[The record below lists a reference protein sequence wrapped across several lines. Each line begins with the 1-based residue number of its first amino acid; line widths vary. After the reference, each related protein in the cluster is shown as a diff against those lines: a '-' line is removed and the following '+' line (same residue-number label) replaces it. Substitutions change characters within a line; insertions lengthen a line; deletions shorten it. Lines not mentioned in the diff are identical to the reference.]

1 MNQRNKM
8 KRHFLKLFSTLLTIV
23 IVLTPLFGQSW
34 TEHTIDAA
42 FTGAHSVYAV
52 DVDGDGDMDV
62 LGAASVDDY
71 IVGGKTM
78 AAPLTTREVTAT
90 PGQ

>member
-1 MNQRNKM
+1 M

-34 TEHTIDAA
+34 TEHEIDADLA
-42 FTGAHSVYAV
+42 GAWTVYAV

-62 LGAASVDDY
+62 LGGALNAMSTLSQHSNN
-71 IVGGKTM
+71 G
-78 AAPLTTREVTAT
+78 L
-90 PGQ
+90 

>member
-1 MNQRNKM
+1 M
-8 KRHFLKLFSTLLTIV
+8 KRHFLKLFSTALTIV
-23 IVLTPLFGQSW
+23 IVFTSLFGQSW
-34 TEHTIDAA
+34 TEHTIDGSFDA
-42 FTGAHSVYAV
+42 TRSVYAV